1 MSLIIPNWNAPKNV
15 KAMASTRLGG
25 FSTECYQGL
34 NLGSH
39 VGDDL
44 DTVIRNRQWL
54 AQSANMP
61 SAPIWLNQTHSTI
74 VERVT
79 QPTLKTL
86 DADGLVTSKSG
97 VVLSAMTADCLPVL
111 LTNRQGTQVSAVHA
125 GWRGLADGI
134 VENAVA
140 MFDRDADT
148 GNVIAWLGPAIGA
161 SVFEVGNDVLQAF
174 CDVDSRGIDAFKPTG
189 QVGKWWANMELL
201 ATQRLNALGVTQVF
215 ASGLCTYSEPERF
228 YSYRRDGVTG
238 RLASFI
244 WIE

>member
-1 MSLIIPNWNAPKNV
+1 MSLIIPNWKAPKNV
-15 KAMASTRLGG
+15 KAIASTRLDG
-25 FSTECYQGL
+25 FSTGVYQGL

-44 DTVIRNRQWL
+44 DTVLRNRQQL
-54 AQSANMP
+54 AQMAKMP
-61 SAPIWLNQTHSTI
+61 SAPVWLNQTHST
-74 VERVT
+74 VVAQVN
-79 QPTLKTL
+79 QPTKQTL
-86 DADGLVTSKSG
+86 DADGLVTSQSG

-111 LTNRQGTQVSAVHA
+111 LTNTQGTQVAAVHA

-134 VENAVA
+134 VENAL
-140 MFDRDADT
+140 MTFDADLNR

-161 SVFEVGNDVLQAF
+161 TAFEVGEDVLQAF
-174 CDVDSRGIDAFKPTG
+174 CDADSQAIDAFRPTG

-215 ASGLCTYSEPERF
+215 ASGLCTYSDPERF